1 MRLRSLILW
10 LAAAFA
16 AVPLLY
22 GGLALL
28 GAVIPRA
35 VATPPGDEVLIF
47 VSSNGIHAD
56 IIMPATT
63 AEMDWVALTPP
74 EDIADPARAR
84 GWVAVGWGQ
93 RDVYLNVPRWA
104 DLTPG
109 IAAKAMIGGESLL
122 HVTHMGPPRV
132 SETVRPVRI
141 SRDGY
146 RRMVRAMA
154 ASFVRGAGSRTV
166 LIPGSAYGSNDAFYE
181 GRGTYSAIRTCNQWT
196 GERLADAGVKV
207 GSWTPLPQSLMWR
220 FR

>member
-1 MRLRSLILW
+1 MRVRSLVLW

-35 VATPPGDEVLIF
+35 VATSPGREVLIY

-56 IIMPATT
+56 IIMPAKGPD
-63 AEMDWVALTPP
+63 MDWTTLAPP
-74 EDIADPARAR
+74 ADVADPARAR
-84 GWVAVGWGQ
+84 GWIAVGWGQ

-104 DLTPG
+104 DLTPA

-122 HVTHMGPPRV
+122 HVTHMGPPRL
-132 SETVRPVRI
+132 SATVRPVRI
-141 SRDGY
+141 SREGY

-154 ASFVRGAGSRTV
+154 ASFVRGADGRPV
-166 LIPGSAYGSNDAFYE
+166 AIPGRGYGANDAFYE
-181 GRGTYSAIRTCNQWT
+181 ARGTYSAVRTCNQWT
-196 GERLADAGVKV
+196 GERLADAGVRV
-207 GSWTPLPQSLMWR
+207 GYWTPFPQSLMWR

>member
-28 GAVIPRA
+28 GAVVPRA

-63 AEMDWVALTPP
+63 AEMDWLALAPP
-74 EDIADPARAR
+74 TDVEDPSRAR
-84 GWVAVGWGQ
+84 GWIAVGWGQ

-104 DLTPG
+104 DLTPT
-109 IAAKAMIGGESLL
+109 IAARAMIGGESLL

-146 RRMVRAMA
+146 RRMVRAIA
-154 ASFVRGAGSRTV
+154 ASFVRGADGRTV
-166 LIPGSAYGSNDAFYE
+166 PIPDSAYGPNDAFYE
-181 GRGTYSAIRTCNQWT
+181 AHGTYSAIRTCNQWT
-196 GERLADAGVKV
+196 GERLADAGVRV
-207 GSWTPLPQSLMWR
+207 GYWTPVPQSLMWR